1 MSLYHKGYFYYCE
14 IMNLMAE
21 KIKPYQSCS
30 KSVFL
35 ILGIIFIGWI
45 SLFSIFL
52 IIQGAW
58 PVSIFLGLEYLVI
71 FYLIR
76 LYFEE
81 KNIKDEI
88 NIDQK
93 EISIKKYKGDKLLHS
108 SKFSTYWSKVFFTK
122 LKNKSKLSI
131 RESDKETELASF
143 LHADLKKSLYLRIKK
158 QLLIINS

>member
-1 MSLYHKGYFYYCE
+1 MNSLNE
-14 IMNLMAE
+14 NIR
-21 KIKPYQSCS
+21 PYQSCS

-35 ILGIIFIGWI
+35 ILGIIFISWI

-58 PVSIFLGLEYLVI
+58 PVSIFLGLEYLII

-76 LYFEE
+76 LYFKE

-93 EISIKKYKGDKLLHS
+93 EISIKKYKGDKLLYS

-122 LKNKSKLSI
+122 FKNTSKLSI
-131 RESDKETELASF
+131 RESDKETEVANF
-143 LHADLKKSLYLRIKK
+143 LHTDLKESLYLKIKR
-158 QLLIINS
+158 QLSYY

>member
-1 MSLYHKGYFYYCE
+1 
-14 IMNLMAE
+14 MNSFNE
-21 KIKPYQSCS
+21 DIRPYQSCS

-35 ILGIIFIGWI
+35 ILGIIFISWI

-76 LYFEE
+76 LYFKE

-122 LKNKSKLSI
+122 FKNKSKLSI
-131 RESDKETELASF
+131 RESNKETEVANF
-143 LHADLKKSLYLRIKK
+143 LHAELKESLYYRIKK
-158 QLLIINS
+158 QINLSL